1 MLLMFSAI
9 TLFAFS
15 FGLLSVRKVV
25 IEGNYLKEEYVWGLF
40 VSTTNFAELDSFKTD
55 IGMNKLGEFRQLSIV
70 RKKGAS
76 ILVKDFEQ
84 NDIDKIESLVRER
97 LVEDKSAKLNYWTNS
112 LKVLAAMTVVASS
125 YVTVLLV
132 IKLTANN

>member
-15 FGLLSVRKVV
+15 FGLLSARKVV
-25 IEGNYLKEEYVWGLF
+25 IEGNHLKEEYVWGLF
-40 VSTTNFAELDSFKTD
+40 VSTTDFAELDSFKTD

-97 LVEDKSAKLNYWTNS
+97 LVEDKSAKLNY
-112 LKVLAAMTVVASS
+112 
-125 YVTVLLV
+125 
-132 IKLTANN
+132 